1 MIQTIDETLRLSR
14 EPGYCCYTFVYVCRV
29 CPVVVVVVV
38 VVVVQTAPATAATA
52 VVPMPQVIL
61 PAVYIAA
68 TIICAIHGFVNV
80 VRVP

>member
-1 MIQTIDETLRLSR
+1 MRL
-14 EPGYCCYTFVYVCRV
+14 CAFRV
-29 CPVVVVVVV
+29 TWLLVVTRSSMSVACAPVVVVV

-68 TIICAIHGFVNV
+68 TIICAIRGLVNA

>member
-1 MIQTIDETLRLSR
+1 MRL
-14 EPGYCCYTFVYVCRV
+14 CAFRV
-29 CPVVVVVVV
+29 NPATVVTRSSMSVACAPVVVVVVV

-68 TIICAIHGFVNV
+68 TIICAIHGLVNA

>member
-1 MIQTIDETLRLSR
+1 MMRL
-14 EPGYCCYTFVYVCRV
+14 CAFRV
-29 CPVVVVVVV
+29 NLAAVVTRSSMSVACAPVVVVVV

-68 TIICAIHGFVNV
+68 TIICAIHGLVNA

>member
-1 MIQTIDETLRLSR
+1 MRL
-14 EPGYCCYTFVYVCRV
+14 CAFRV
-29 CPVVVVVVV
+29 NLATVVTRSSMSVACAPVVVV

-68 TIICAIHGFVNV
+68 TIICAIHGFVNA
-80 VRVP
+80 VRVPYVQ

>member
-1 MIQTIDETLRLSR
+1 MIQTIDETLCHSR
-14 EPGYCCYTFVYVCRV
+14 EPGAT
-29 CPVVVVVVV
+29 VVTRSSMSVACAPVVVVV

-68 TIICAIHGFVNV
+68 TIICAIHGLVNA